1 MRHVKLV
8 FDCAYCS
15 KSGIAIQ
22 ELDTELADTELV
34 KRVARDAVC
43 TNPNCPVKGQ
53 AQEAM
58 EPRIVVATS
67 A

>member
-22 ELDTELADTELV
+22 ELDTQLPDNELV

-43 TNPNCPVKGQ
+43 PNPNCPVKGQ
-53 AQEAM
+53 KQEAM
-58 EPRIVVATS
+58 EPRIVAATTV
-67 A
+67 

>member
-8 FDCAYCS
+8 FDCAYCG

-22 ELDTELADTELV
+22 ELDTELPDSELV

-43 TNPNCPVKGQ
+43 TNSNCPVKGTK
-53 AQEAM
+53 QEAM
-58 EPRIVVATS
+58 EPRVVAATPV
-67 A
+67 